1 MVVGLQRHAPAALP
15 LEREVVPIVQEA
27 GWAPGHVWKRAEILT
42 PPLGLDPRTLQ
53 PVACRYTDYGNPAHT
68 LLLECC
74 KSYGGFMHESD
85 VFFTI
90 SATQNIL
97 YQ

>member
-42 PPLGLDPRTLQ
+42 PHWD
-53 PVACRYTDYGNPAHT
+53 
-68 LLLECC
+68 
-74 KSYGGFMHESD
+74 
-85 VFFTI
+85 
-90 SATQNIL
+90 
-97 YQ
+97 